1 MFDKLL
7 LRAIVVMLGVTQ
19 CGFLILLSG
28 HNLHIEKRI
37 EGLPK
42 PQMITAGELEEIRG
56 KVVTET
62 KIEQIE
68 KVSFIDSDQFECL
81 VKNIYWEARNQP
93 VSGKEGIAVVT
104 LERSRREGWP
114 NNICDVVKEKRKNKK
129 GRWVCQFSW
138 MCDGKSDEPTLES
151 KEELAAWKR
160 ANEIAERALM
170 GRVNPVIVGATH
182 FHADYVNPP
191 WASKLQRLAKIGD
204 HIFYKEI

>member
-37 EGLPK
+37 EGSPR
-42 PQMITAGELEEIRG
+42 PQIITADELEQLRG
-56 KVVTET
+56 PILTET
-62 KIEQIE
+62 KIEKIE
-68 KVSFIDSDQFECL
+68 KVQFIDSDQFNCL

-93 VSGKEGIAVVT
+93 IKGKQGIAVVT

-114 NNICDVVKEKRKNKK
+114 DNICDVVKEKRKNKK

-138 MCDGKSDEPTLES
+138 MCDGKSDEPELDS
-151 KEELAAWKR
+151 KEELIAWNK
-160 ANEIAERALM
+160 ANKIARDALL
-170 GRVNPVIVGATH
+170 GRVDSDIIGATH
-182 FHADYVNPP
+182 FHADYVNPS
-191 WASKLQRLAKIGD
+191 WSHKLQRLAKIGD